1 MLAGG
6 ADVNCTLSGYGC
18 QEYGSWPQPPCRTRG
33 GDKQDLFPGAV
44 FLDGDTIENSGVHSR
59 LDRSVLFF

>member
-6 ADVNCTLSGYGC
+6 AGVSCMLSGYRC

-33 GDKQDLFPGAV
+33 GDKQGIHPDTVYLE
-44 FLDGDTIENSGVHSR
+44 GDAIEK
-59 LDRSVLFF
+59 